1 MASHSSTILNR
12 VTADLFYTLQVYK
25 FPFDEGSD
33 EMGKC
38 LKKKKEQ
45 RNQRPPTKNISH
57 LGGEI

>member
-38 LKKKKEQ
+38 LKKKKKSKE
-45 RNQRPPTKNISH
+45 TKDLLPKI
-57 LGGEI
+57 LVI